1 VNDSGPSASAPPGLL
16 ESLRRALATAVELLR
31 VRLTLVGVDL
41 ETAVQH
47 WLRLLVWLLV
57 AFFTGA
63 LATMMLV
70 VTVLIA
76 FWDTHRMVAA
86 GVITAVLAGAMLIS
100 LLMVSRQIRTR
111 PHPLASTLAEL
122 RNDATSLQVSRAL
135 DTVRPIDRTEP

>member
-1 VNDSGPSASAPPGLL
+1 MEGPSTPAPPGLL
-16 ESLRRALATAVELLR
+16 DSLRRALATAVELLR
-31 VRLTLVGVDL
+31 VRLALVGVDL

-63 LATMMLV
+63 LAAMMLI

-76 FWDTHRMVAA
+76 FWDTHRLLAA
-86 GVITAVLAGAMLIS
+86 CIITAVLAISMWVS
-100 LLMVSRQIRTR
+100 LLMVSRHIRTR

-122 RNDATSLQVSRAL
+122 RNDATAL
-135 DTVRPIDRTEP
+135 GAARELDGDGMIP